1 MASEREQAIFEAA
14 IKLGALYHQ
23 FVGTPVSRTTA
34 SSLETAIRESISLQ
48 PYVREIRV
56 TIDRRQMED
65 NIFGYSELKGT
76 MLTVDVVTRVGE
88 SCCHARLKRKG
99 DYPLMEIVRCYEEP
113 PHTSH

>member
-1 MASEREQAIFEAA
+1 MTGEREQAVFEAA

-48 PYVREIRV
+48 PYVREVRV

-76 MLTVDVVTRVGE
+76 MLTVDVVTRVGG
-88 SCCHARLKRKG
+88 SCCHARLRRKG
-99 DYPLMEIVRCYEEP
+99 DYPLMEIVRCYEETP
-113 PHTSH
+113 DTSH